1 MLSFPPRKGEVRFLK
16 DMDSLSCP
24 VPEGNKI
31 NMEAFL
37 AIKLSGGEE
46 GSFRLVLAGN
56 EAVKLKFNLE
66 SVILCNLFGGMVVE
80 AELNIGDQIK
90 MDKNSI
96 CSQWM
101 NVVALVQSQDITI
114 SNGLGE
120 DVADDFL
127 AALETYKTKLR
138 SETSSAD
145 CAGICLRW
153 ILGTVVEDKQILLI
167 AQVRFYTEHP
177 TQVYRTALI
186 PPRTIPIL

>member
-1 MLSFPPRKGEVRFLK
+1 MLSFPPRKWEVRFLK

-24 VPEGNKI
+24 VPEGNEI

-46 GSFRLVLAGN
+46 GSFRFALAGN

-101 NVVALVQSQDITI
+101 DVV
-114 SNGLGE
+114 
-120 DVADDFL
+120 
-127 AALETYKTKLR
+127 
-138 SETSSAD
+138 
-145 CAGICLRW
+145 
-153 ILGTVVEDKQILLI
+153 
-167 AQVRFYTEHP
+167 P
-177 TQVYRTALI
+177 
-186 PPRTIPIL
+186 